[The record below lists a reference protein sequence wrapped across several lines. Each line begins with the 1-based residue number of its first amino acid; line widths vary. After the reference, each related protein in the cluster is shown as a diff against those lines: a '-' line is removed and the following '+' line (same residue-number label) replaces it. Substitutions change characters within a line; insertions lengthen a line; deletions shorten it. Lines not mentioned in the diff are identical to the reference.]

1 MKEEAVEDWRAF
13 AEVMEFCMGGG
24 GGRQRRARRRLHG
37 SRNILEYIEGLL
49 QGGSG
54 RDFSILQRSK
64 IILDIYWRALAK
76 GKADDR

>member
-24 GGRQRRARRRLHG
+24 RQRRAGRRLHG
-37 SRNILEYIEGLL
+37 SRSILEYIEGLL

-64 IILDIYWRALAK
+64 NILDIYWRALAK

>member
-13 AEVMEFCMGGG
+13 AEVMEFCMGG

-64 IILDIYWRALAK
+64 NILDIYWRALAK

>member
-24 GGRQRRARRRLHG
+24 GQRRAGRRLHG

-64 IILDIYWRALAK
+64 NILDIYWRALAK